1 MVLPST
7 VFLYMFVT
15 FPSNFPMVLLIH
27 HWLEVRP
34 GMELL
39 EIAEMVTGEPGIRAG
54 L

>member
-1 MVLPST
+1 
-7 VFLYMFVT
+7 
-15 FPSNFPMVLLIH
+15 MVLLIQ